1 MFGQALKAFGE
12 RAEVHAASLPT
23 GGGVNVVSSMA
34 AQGITVKNDQ
44 VQPMPQ
50 PQVLQQVPQ
59 PRQPIYQA
67 SAVVPMPQPLPQPLP
82 RQPVYQASAVVPMP
96 QPLPLPQPVPQPASV
111 PKQQD
116 DGADDAEYRARFL
129 FILGFIIPILPLY
142 VAITSDHNVYSVV
155 YCVLA
160 STGYR

>member
-59 PRQPIYQA
+59 
-67 SAVVPMPQPLPQPLP
+67 P